1 MTQRQ
6 ALIDFFNEGC
16 KGVGNCKLLGLEVEH
31 FVITGDGTPM
41 AYESMRDLPGV
52 RDLLAYLSRW
62 FPDEQRN
69 ERGDLLGLVGEDG
82 SVTLEPAAQLEISAA
97 PKTSVVEIEALYK
110 RFRERAEAFAQPF
123 DVHLENAGYHPNRRA
138 DELSL
143 IPKRRYDFMDRY
155 FSSIGSHGMRM
166 MRGSASTQVSLDFAD
181 EADAVRKIRVASAL
195 APVLAAIADNTRTYE
210 GRPNHVPI
218 RRLQLWREVDDKR
231 CGTIPGVFERDF
243 GFGAYADWLL
253 RTPPVFVTC
262 PAVADPTDNTLREAF
277 DVPASEAYGDAPMTR
292 ADVEHVASMFWPDV
306 RLKQF
311 VEVRPADCLP
321 ADCVPGYVALIKGL
335 FYSEASL
342 AAIEEAL
349 GVHDGVWPLSTS
361 AVSGAISAIQTEG
374 FEADIY
380 GRSLVAWENLL
391 FGLAR
396 EALDSDERPYLEPL
410 ARFAAEKP
418 WWRAGQGVEANSG
431 TSGERHEW
439 RIAAIREGY
448 LAEDAFFMEHKRI
461 FPRRAAIYDL
471 IYEIRALLFPGYFD
485 DETAAGFSSGA
496 LVGERLLRIGRVL
509 AEQVRRASL
518 YEDWS
523 LPEEEAQ
530 ARAERIA
537 EEFLDQ
543 LPRIQTLILK
553 DAEAAF
559 EGDPAAHS
567 REEVILTY
575 PGFYAILVHRIAHE
589 LFVRDVPL
597 IPRLMSE
604 RAHSQT
610 GIDIAPGATIG
621 EYFFIDHG
629 TGVVIG
635 ETTIIGDH
643 AKIYQGVT
651 LGATSTRKGQA
662 LSGVKRH
669 PTLGDYVT
677 VYSNASVLGGDTIV
691 GSGSVIGGSAFVVE
705 SVPENGRV
713 SVKDQEVVVRQY
725 GEAEPVWCYEI

>member
-1 MTQRQ
+1 M
-6 ALIDFFNEGC
+6 
-16 KGVGNCKLLGLEVEH
+16 
-31 FVITGDGTPM
+31 
-41 AYESMRDLPGV
+41 
-52 RDLLAYLSRW
+52 
-62 FPDEQRN
+62 
-69 ERGDLLGLVGEDG
+69 
-82 SVTLEPAAQLEISAA
+82 TLEPAAQLEISAA
-97 PKTSVVEIEALYK
+97 PLSSVVAIDALYQ
-110 RFRERAEAFAQPF
+110 RFRERVEAFAQPF
-123 DVHLENAGYHPNRRA
+123 EAHLENAGYHPNRCA
-138 DELSL
+138 DELAL

-155 FSSIGSHGMRM
+155 FKRIGSHGMRM
-166 MRGSASTQVSLDFAD
+166 MRGSASTQVSVDFAD

-195 APVLAAIADNTRTYE
+195 TPVLAAIADNTHTYE

-231 CGTIPGVFERDF
+231 CGTIPGVFEKGF

-253 RTPPVFVTC
+253 ATSPIFVTR
-262 PAVADPTDNTLREAF
+262 PAVADPEGDRLREAF
-277 DVPASEAYGDAPMTR
+277 DASASQAYGDAPMTR
-292 ADVEHVASMFWPDV
+292 ADVEHLASIFWPDV

-321 ADCVPGYVALIKGL
+321 SDCVPGYVALIKGL

-349 GVHDGVWPLSTS
+349 GVRDGVWPLSSS
-361 AVSGAISAIQTEG
+361 AVGGAISAIQTEG
-374 FEADIY
+374 FEADVY
-380 GRSLVAWENLL
+380 GRPLVAWENLL

-396 EALDSDERPYLEPL
+396 EALDADERPYLERL
-410 ARFAAEKP
+410 AHFAAEKP
-418 WWRAGQGVEANSG
+418 WWRAGQGIETGS
-431 TSGERHEW
+431 TTHGERHEW

-448 LAEDAFFMEHKRI
+448 VAEDAFFMEHKRI
-461 FPRRAAIYDL
+461 FPRRAAVYGL
-471 IYEIRALLFPGYFD
+471 IDEVRALLFPGYFD
-485 DETAAGFSSGA
+485 DETAAGASSGT

-509 AEQVRRASL
+509 AEQVRRALL
-518 YEDWS
+518 YEDWN
-523 LPEEEAQ
+523 LDEREAER
-530 ARAERIA
+530 RAERIA

-543 LPRIQTLILK
+543 LPRIQSLILK

-575 PGFYAILVHRIAHE
+575 PGFFAILVHRIAHE
-589 LFVRDVPL
+589 LFIRDVPL

-651 LGATSTRKGQA
+651 LGATSTRKGQE

-677 VYSNASVLGGDTIV
+677 VYSNASVLGGDTI
-691 GSGSVIGGSAFVVE
+691 ISAFVVE

-713 SVKDQEVVVRQY
+713 SVKDQEVVVRRY